1 MEIFFFLGVDLI
13 GLFGVIYMMR
23 QKPEM
28 NKNDKLLILLAK
40 QGNESAFRELYETNY
55 EMIYRLA
62 YRYVKSQPDAE
73 DILQETFIKAFKA
86 IQKFDFNISSN
97 FSAWI
102 YQICVRCSY
111 DYYRNRKK
119 RKSDQTSS
127 LSEIYTEPEA
137 QDASPEKLAIT
148 NQAVQ
153 QVKNTLTILSPKQ
166 HIIFDLRHLQHK
178 TLKDIAERLQVSPS
192 TVKKQLERAVAKLRI
207 QLEPLWR
214 EK

>member
-1 MEIFFFLGVDLI
+1 
-13 GLFGVIYMMR
+13 MMK
-23 QKPEM
+23 QESEM

-62 YRYVKSQPDAE
+62 YRYVKSQPDSE
-73 DILQETFIKAFKA
+73 DVLQETFIKAFKA
-86 IQKFDFNISSN
+86 IPKFNFDISTN

-111 DYYRNRKK
+111 DFHRNRKK
-119 RKSDQTSS
+119 RKSDQTAS
-127 LSEIYTEPEA
+127 LSEIYTEPES

-153 QVKNTLTILSPKQ
+153 QVKNTLNILSPKQ
-166 HIIFDLRHLQHK
+166 RIIFDLRHLQHK
-178 TLKDIAERLQVSPS
+178 TLKDIAERLHVSPS

>member
-1 MEIFFFLGVDLI
+1 MCLLVVDLR
-13 GLFGVIYMMR
+13 GLFGVIYMMK
-23 QKPEM
+23 QESEM

-86 IQKFDFNISSN
+86 IQKFDFSISSN

-111 DYYRNRKK
+111 DFHRNRKK
-119 RKSDQTSS
+119 RKSDQTAS
-127 LSEIYTEPEA
+127 LSEIYTEPES

-153 QVKNTLTILSPKQ
+153 QVKNTLNILSPKQ
-166 HIIFDLRHLQHK
+166 RIIFDLRHLQHK
-178 TLKDIAERLQVSPS
+178 TLKDIAERLHVSPS

>member
-1 MEIFFFLGVDLI
+1 
-13 GLFGVIYMMR
+13 MMN
-23 QKPEM
+23 QEQEM
-28 NKNDKLLILLAK
+28 NTNDKLLILLAK
-40 QGNESAFRELYETNY
+40 QGDESALRELYEIHY

-111 DYYRNRKK
+111 DYHRRRKK
-119 RKSDQTSS
+119 RKSDQTAS
-127 LSEIYTEPEA
+127 LSEMYTEPEA
-137 QDASPEKLAIT
+137 QNSSPENMAIN
-148 NQAVQ
+148 NQTMQ
-153 QVKNTLTILSPKQ
+153 QVKNAMNVLSPKQ
-166 HIIFDLRHLQHK
+166 RIIFDLRHLQHRA
-178 TLKDIAERLQVSPS
+178 LKEIAERLQISPS

>member
-1 MEIFFFLGVDLI
+1 
-13 GLFGVIYMMR
+13 MMNHM
-23 QKPEM
+23 QEM
-28 NKNDKLLILLAK
+28 KTNDKVLILLAK
-40 QGNESAFRELYETNY
+40 QGDESAFRELYEIHY

-111 DYYRNRKK
+111 DYHRKK
-119 RKSDQTSS
+119 KKTKSDQTSS
-127 LSEIYTEPEA
+127 LTDMYTEPEA
-137 QDASPEKLAIT
+137 QDSSPENMAIN
-148 NQAVQ
+148 NQTMQ
-153 QVKNTLTILSPKQ
+153 QVKNAMRVLSPKQ
-166 HIIFDLRHLQHK
+166 HIIFDLRHLQHRA
-178 TLKDIAERLQVSPS
+178 LKEIAERLQISPS

>member
-1 MEIFFFLGVDLI
+1 MCLLVVDLR
-13 GLFGVIYMMR
+13 GLFGVIYMMK
-23 QKPEM
+23 QESEM

-62 YRYVKSQPDAE
+62 YRYVKSQPDSE
-73 DILQETFIKAFKA
+73 DVLQETFIKAFKA
-86 IQKFDFNISSN
+86 IPKFNFDISTN

-111 DYYRNRKK
+111 DFHRNRKK
-119 RKSDQTSS
+119 RKSDQTAS
-127 LSEIYTEPEA
+127 LSEIYTEPES

-153 QVKNTLTILSPKQ
+153 QVKNTLNILSPKQ
-166 HIIFDLRHLQHK
+166 RIIFDLRHLQHK
-178 TLKDIAERLQVSPS
+178 TLKDIAERLHVSPS

-207 QLEPLWR
+207 QL
-214 EK
+214 

>member
-1 MEIFFFLGVDLI
+1 
-13 GLFGVIYMMR
+13 MMN
-23 QKPEM
+23 PETDM
-28 NKNDKLLILLAK
+28 NTNEKLLILMAK
-40 QGNESAFRELYETNY
+40 QGHESAFRELYEIHY

-62 YRYVKSQPDAE
+62 YKYVKSPPDAE

-111 DYYRNRKK
+111 DYHRKRKK
-119 RKSDQTSS
+119 TKSDRTTS
-127 LSEIYTEPEA
+127 LSDMYTEPEA
-137 QDASPEKLAIT
+137 RNASPESAAIS
-148 NQAVQ
+148 NQTMR
-153 QVKNTLTILSPKQ
+153 QVKNAMSVLSPKQ
-166 HIIFDLRHLQHK
+166 RIIFDLRHLQHRA
-178 TLKDIAERLQVSPS
+178 LKEIADRLQISPS
-192 TVKKQLERAVAKLRI
+192 TVKKQLERSVAKLRI

>member
-1 MEIFFFLGVDLI
+1 
-13 GLFGVIYMMR
+13 MMNHE
-23 QKPEM
+23 PEM
-28 NKNDKLLILLAK
+28 NTNDKLLILLAK
-40 QGNESAFRELYETNY
+40 QGNESAFRELYETHY

-73 DILQETFIKAFKA
+73 DVLQDTFIKAFNA

-111 DYYRNRKK
+111 DYFRKRKK
-119 RKSDQTSS
+119 IKSDQTTS
-127 LSEIYTEPEA
+127 LSEMYVEPEA
-137 QDASPEKLAIT
+137 KNSSPEKLAIS
-148 NQAVQ
+148 NQAIQ
-153 QVKNTLTILSPKQ
+153 QVKDALFVLSPKQ
-166 HIIFDLRHLQHK
+166 RIIFDLRHLQHK
-178 TLKDIAERLQVSPS
+178 ALKEIAERLQISPS

>member
-1 MEIFFFLGVDLI
+1 
-13 GLFGVIYMMR
+13 MMNH
-23 QKPEM
+23 KLEM
-28 NKNDKLLILLAK
+28 NTNDKLLILLAQ

-111 DYYRNRKK
+111 DYHRKRKK
-119 RKSDQTSS
+119 RKSDQTAS
-127 LSEIYTEPEA
+127 LSEMYTEPEA
-137 QDASPEKLAIT
+137 QNSSPEKMAIS
-148 NQAVQ
+148 NQTMQ
-153 QVKNTLTILSPKQ
+153 QVKNAMNVLSPKQ
-166 HIIFDLRHLQHK
+166 RIIFELRHLQHNA
-178 TLKDIAERLQVSPS
+178 LKEIADRMQISPS

>member
-1 MEIFFFLGVDLI
+1 MDTNE
-13 GLFGVIYMMR
+13 
-23 QKPEM
+23 
-28 NKNDKLLILLAK
+28 KLLILMAK
-40 QGNESAFRELYETNY
+40 QGHETAFRELYETHY

-86 IQKFDFNISSN
+86 IEKFDFNISSN

-111 DYYRNRKK
+111 DYHRKRKK
-119 RKSDQTSS
+119 IKSDQTIS
-127 LSEIYTEPEA
+127 LSEMYTEPEA
-137 QDASPEKLAIT
+137 QDSSPEKMAIS
-148 NQAVQ
+148 NQTIR
-153 QVKNTLTILSPKQ
+153 QVKDAMNVLSPKQ
-166 HIIFDLRHLQHK
+166 HIIFDLRHLQHRA
-178 TLKDIAERLQVSPS
+178 LREIAERLQISPS
-192 TVKKQLERAVAKLRI
+192 TVKKQLERSVEKLRI

>member
-1 MEIFFFLGVDLI
+1 
-13 GLFGVIYMMR
+13 MMNHE
-23 QKPEM
+23 PEM
-28 NKNDKLLILLAK
+28 NTNDKLLILLAK
-40 QGNESAFRELYETNY
+40 QGNESAFRELYETHY

-73 DILQETFIKAFKA
+73 DVLQETFIKAFKA

-111 DYYRNRKK
+111 DHHRKRKK
-119 RKSDQTSS
+119 RKSDQTAS
-127 LSEIYTEPEA
+127 LSEMYTEPEA
-137 QDASPEKLAIT
+137 QNSSPEKLAIS
-148 NQAVQ
+148 NQAIR
-153 QVKNTLTILSPKQ
+153 QVKNALHVLSPKQ
-166 HIIFDLRHLQHK
+166 RVIFDLRHLQHK
-178 TLKDIAERLQVSPS
+178 ALKDIAERLQISPS
-192 TVKKQLERAVAKLRI
+192 TVKKQLERAVTKLRI

>member
-1 MEIFFFLGVDLI
+1 MKTD
-13 GLFGVIYMMR
+13 
-23 QKPEM
+23 
-28 NKNDKLLILLAK
+28 DKLLILLAK
-40 QGNESAFRELYETNY
+40 QGNDSAFRELYETHY

-62 YRYVKSQPDAE
+62 YRYVKNQPDAE

-102 YQICVRCSY
+102 YQICVRCSL
-111 DYYRNRKK
+111 DYHRKRKK
-119 RKSDQTSS
+119 QKADRTSS

-137 QDASPEKLAIT
+137 PSASPENMAIT
-148 NQAVQ
+148 NLAVR
-153 QVKNTLTILSPKQ
+153 QVKNAMHVLSPKQ
-166 HIIFDLRHLQHK
+166 RIIFELRHLQHK
-178 TLKDIAERLQVSPS
+178 ALREIADRLQCSPS
-192 TVKKQLERAVAKLRI
+192 TVKKQLERAVDKLRT

>member
-1 MEIFFFLGVDLI
+1 
-13 GLFGVIYMMR
+13 MMNR
-23 QKPEM
+23 EPQM
-28 NKNDKLLILLAK
+28 NTNDKLLILLAK

-62 YRYVKSQPDAE
+62 YRYVKSPPDAE

-111 DYYRNRKK
+111 DYHRKRKK
-119 RKSDQTSS
+119 RRSDQTTS
-127 LSEIYTEPEA
+127 LTDLYTEPEA
-137 QDASPEKLAIT
+137 QNSSPEKMAIS
-148 NQAVQ
+148 NQAIQ
-153 QVKNTLTILSPKQ
+153 QVKNAMQVLSPKQ
-166 HIIFDLRHLQHK
+166 QIIFDLRHLQHK
-178 TLKDIAERLQVSPS
+178 ALKDIAERLQISPS

>member
-1 MEIFFFLGVDLI
+1 MKTD
-13 GLFGVIYMMR
+13 
-23 QKPEM
+23 
-28 NKNDKLLILLAK
+28 DKLLILLAK
-40 QGNESAFRELYETNY
+40 QGNDSAFRELYENHY

-62 YRYVKSQPDAE
+62 YRYVRTQPDAE

-111 DYYRNRKK
+111 DHHRKRKK
-119 RKSDQTSS
+119 MKSDQTAS
-127 LSEIYTEPEA
+127 LSEMYTEPES
-137 QDASPEKLAIT
+137 QNPSPENTAIA
-148 NQAVQ
+148 NQTLR
-153 QVKNTLTILSPKQ
+153 QVKSAMHVLSPKQ
-166 HIIFDLRHLQHK
+166 RVIFDLRHLQHK
-178 TLKDIAERLQVSPS
+178 ALREIADRLQCSPS
-192 TVKKQLERAVAKLRI
+192 TVKKQLERAVTKLRI